1 MKYFTLLS
9 LLTIIINSI
18 IAQDTIYLDANY
30 DKIDDKKNA
39 IYYQVLKYEDA
50 NTMRASRSI
59 YFMSGQL
66 KMLKNYSNLK
76 NQLLDGKY
84 ELYFDNG
91 NINENIDYINGMIDG
106 QLLTY
111 WPNGIAKR
119 IDKYK
124 EGKLVEGKCFSRT
137 GKDTTYFEYEII
149 PQFPGGEGKSMNFLY
164 RNMMYPAE
172 ARHNDIQGRVIIG
185 FLVNED
191 GSISDIKIVRGV
203 HKSLDDESLRVIK
216 LMPNWTPAQHDGEK
230 IKARYTIPITYKLE

>member
-30 DKIDDKKNA
+30 DIIDDKKNA

-66 KMLKNYSNLK
+66 KMLKNYSDLK

-91 NINENIDYINGMIDG
+91 NINENIDYLNGMIDG

-111 WPNGIAKR
+111 
-119 IDKYK
+119 
-124 EGKLVEGKCFSRT
+124 
-137 GKDTTYFEYEII
+137 
-149 PQFPGGEGKSMNFLY
+149 
-164 RNMMYPAE
+164 
-172 ARHNDIQGRVIIG
+172 
-185 FLVNED
+185 
-191 GSISDIKIVRGV
+191 
-203 HKSLDDESLRVIK
+203 
-216 LMPNWTPAQHDGEK
+216 
-230 IKARYTIPITYKLE
+230 